1 MEGRRLPDMNT
12 FPFIIGKRCY
22 HSGLGGQPGPDGL
35 PAMENAF
42 LPEFPLNTGY
52 KMIGKYAN
60 EKMPFHARILV
71 VTHWSQSQLA
81 LECAEGFLYLSQHH
95 VK

>member
-1 MEGRRLPDMNT
+1 MEGRRLPDMNA

-42 LPEFPLNTGY
+42 LPEFPLNTGHE
-52 KMIGKYAN
+52 M
-60 EKMPFHARILV
+60 
-71 VTHWSQSQLA
+71 
-81 LECAEGFLYLSQHH
+81 
-95 VK
+95 